1 MFSTLD
7 LASAKN
13 DYYSRS
19 SDSHYSPNKSEV
31 SYELSAMAA
40 KDRGEIIEVMIADY
54 LNDCGVDASIH
65 PHKAYDIDMYH
76 GGRHVKIE
84 VKSAMKAKKLNQY
97 KFQNIKPE
105 LFDLLIIAFVDPD
118 CGLQV
123 KTVSKREVEQFQEAY
138 VRGDKGYV
146 MTFDENHNGPVLT
159 TDIDMVY
166 NKSTVTK
173 VTV

>member
-19 SDSHYSPNKSEV
+19 SDSHYSPSKSEV
-31 SYELSAMAA
+31 SFELSSMAA

-84 VKSAMKAKKLNQY
+84 VKSAMKGKKANTY
-97 KFQNIKPE
+97 RFQNIKPE
-105 LFDLLIIAFVDPD
+105 KFDLLIIAFVDPD
-118 CGLQV
+118 YGLQV
-123 KTVSKREVEQFQEAY
+123 KTVSSREVEQFTDNY
-138 VRGDKGYV
+138 VRGKTGYV
-146 MTFDENHNGPVLT
+146 MEFNADHEGPVLT

-166 NKSTVTK
+166 NKSTVTE